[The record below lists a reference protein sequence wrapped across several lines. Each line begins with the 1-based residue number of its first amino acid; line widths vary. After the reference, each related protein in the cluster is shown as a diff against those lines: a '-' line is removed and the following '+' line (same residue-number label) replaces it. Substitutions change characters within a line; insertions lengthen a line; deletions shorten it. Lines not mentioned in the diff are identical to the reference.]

1 MMSAKTVLTETPAT
15 SVVTAAPGNTGS
27 AVVSGGAPSDFQNLL
42 AGAVPPVIEAVLAA
56 PAVPAASAAP
66 PLVELLTLKNA
77 QAAAWVAATP
87 VVAVAPAAQPV
98 VAATPVLP
106 TDLLTL
112 LPESPVEPVSAEET
126 CTRDGDEP
134 AVDDSDI
141 LAEWLDVMLPASVF
155 APQAG
160 SVDPGTKK
168 SGEPKDA
175 ALTVPLPVSLIQQAG
190 LPDVQE
196 TTDTHE
202 PVLHGANAS
211 IAIHRE
217 SVATA
222 AQNAAAAFANVL
234 GSRSEATEGEAPA
247 NDSWMSAMGDLT
259 TRRSADLA
267 PASELRLPTPVHDAR
282 WADALA
288 HRLVLMAR
296 EGESVA
302 SLKLVPVDLGPLD
315 IQISVRD
322 GEASVHFGA
331 AHAETR
337 AVLESSMPRLRELL
351 SAQGLQL
358 SNATVSHQS
367 GGQNRPERSTATGAV
382 GAVTEETETASAQV
396 VSTSLLD
403 LYA

>member
-1 MMSAKTVLTETPAT
+1 MMSAKTVSTEAQLASVTPAAPNN
-15 SVVTAAPGNTGS
+15 AAS
-27 AVVSGGAPSDFQNLL
+27 AVTTGDAPSDFQSLL
-42 AGAVPPVIEAVLAA
+42 AGAVPPATAPVLAA
-56 PAVPAASAAP
+56 PAPQ
-66 PLVELLTLKNA
+66 PLVELLALKNA
-77 QAAAWVAATP
+77 QAAAKLAATTSAASP
-87 VVAVAPAAQPV
+87 TAQPV
-98 VAATPVLP
+98 AIPKPVLP

-112 LPESPVEPVSAEET
+112 LPESPAESVPVGEIRTDSE
-126 CTRDGDEP
+126 DGDEP
-134 AVDDSDI
+134 VAADSDI
-141 LAEWLDVMLPASVF
+141 LSEWLDVMLPASVF

-160 SVDPGTKK
+160 STAPIVRN
-168 SGEPKDA
+168 SGEQKDA
-175 ALTVPLPVSLIQQAG
+175 AVAVALPASLVQQAG
-190 LPDVQE
+190 LPEMQENMDARAPVIQGASATVAINRDV
-196 TTDTHE
+196 
-202 PVLHGANAS
+202 
-211 IAIHRE
+211 
-217 SVATA
+217 VATV

-234 GSRSEATEGEAPA
+234 TSRSESTEGEAPT
-247 NDSWMSAMGDLT
+247 NDSWMNAMGDLT
-259 TRRSADLA
+259 TKRSADLM
-267 PASELRLPTPVHDAR
+267 PASELKLPTPVHDAR

-302 SLKLVPVDLGPLD
+302 QLKLVPVDLGPLD

-367 GGQNRPERSTATGAV
+367 NGQNRPERSNSTGAV
-382 GAVTEETETASAQV
+382 GAVTEETETSSAQV